1 MSILDLYPHKPPP
14 NPRIRKFLFM
24 RYSFILE
31 RNVPVCVE
39 ADNYDH
45 AVTRLLAKYSFP
57 WRDWDFVQELEPEHD
72 LGKMG
77 ETLKYERPQ

>member
-1 MSILDLYPHKPPP
+1 MSILDLYPRKKKP
-14 NPRIRKFLFM
+14 NPRIRKFLFV
-24 RYSFILE
+24 RYSNLLNRPI
-31 RNVPVCVE
+31 PVCVE

-45 AVTRLLAKYSFP
+45 AIVRLLAKWSFP
-57 WRDWDFVQELEPEHD
+57 WREWDFVEELEPEHD